1 MRGGAGGE
9 RGGAGSDGG
18 TGGVAGAVVGNGTP
32 QASSGTVHTPQLSAQ
47 RSLSSWLVQSS
58 VPIWMTVAQSTS
70 RWRESSSLMH
80 VFGTQGAAG
89 LGGGVVIVHSVVVPS
104 LRTMCHGAECG
115 SLSVSLCM

>member
-1 MRGGAGGE
+1 MGPGGGE
-9 RGGAGSDGG
+9 
-18 TGGVAGAVVGNGTP
+18 TP

-70 RWRESSSLMH
+70 RWRESSSLMQ
-80 VFGTQGAAG
+80 VFGTQGADG
-89 LGGGVVIVHSVVVPS
+89 LGGECRMGHSVIVPS
-104 LRTMCHGAECG
+104 ARTMCQGTECG

>member
-1 MRGGAGGE
+1 
-9 RGGAGSDGG
+9 
-18 TGGVAGAVVGNGTP
+18 
-32 QASSGTVHTPQLSAQ
+32 
-47 RSLSSWLVQSS
+47 VQSS

-89 LGGGVVIVHSVVVPS
+89 LGGECRMGHSVVVPS
-104 LRTMCHGAECG
+104 ATTMVHGTECG

>member
-9 RGGAGSDGG
+9 DGGAGLRGG
-18 TGGVAGAVVGNGTP
+18 RGGRVGGVGNGTP
-32 QASSGTVHTPQLSAQ
+32 HTLSGTVHTPQLSAQ

-89 LGGGVVIVHSVVVPS
+89 LGGGVVIGHSVLVPS
-104 LRTMCHGAECG
+104 ASTMCHGAECG